1 MIEVDV
7 LLGHDDTLSRMTN
20 CTGTIEGKT
29 WATVSRCKIDQTGT
43 PLNLL
48 EELFRDAP
56 DNRVFLIEPKAQA
69 DATKLT
75 LALAEKRKVWAAIR
89 KYDVADRVII
99 ASFSID
105 AIKSLKA
112 SRPPAG
118 VRYALND
125 SGSLVSPSKVKSV
138 AGFYVVKWDLVTRS
152 QVAAYRD
159 AGLYVCLHT
168 PNKQRRPAGRS
179 QALRKRHHHR

>member
-1 MIEVDV
+1 
-7 LLGHDDTLSRMTN
+7 MT
-20 CTGTIEGKT
+20 
-29 WATVSRCKIDQTGT
+29 S
-43 PLNLL
+43 
-48 EELFRDAP
+48 
-56 DNRVFLIEPKAQA
+56 
-69 DATKLT
+69 
-75 LALAEKRKVWAAIR
+75 AEKRKLWAAIR

-99 ASFSID
+99 ASFRPMQ
-105 AIKSLKA
+105 IKSLKA

-159 AGLYVCLHT
+159 AGLYVCLYPRTAARTCARRSSST
-168 PNKQRRPAGRS
+168 PSASSPMR
-179 QALRKRHHHR
+179 